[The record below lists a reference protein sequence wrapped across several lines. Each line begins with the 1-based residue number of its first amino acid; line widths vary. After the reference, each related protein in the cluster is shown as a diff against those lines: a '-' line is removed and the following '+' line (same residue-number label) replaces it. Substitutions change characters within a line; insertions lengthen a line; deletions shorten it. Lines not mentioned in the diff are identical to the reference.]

1 MALNEGRQQYGR
13 GAGRCPV
20 NAPGTFITFEGGE
33 GTGKSTQIRLLAR
46 KLGAAGATV
55 RLLREPGGTVVGE
68 AVRHI
73 LLDPDHAEMGVS
85 AEILLYEASRAQLV
99 SQVIVP
105 ALADGEVVL
114 CDRFYD
120 STTAYQGYARGVD
133 LDRIAGLNRAA
144 TGGLEPDR
152 TLVLDID
159 PALGIARATAETTD
173 RLESEDLAFHQRVRD
188 GFLAIA
194 ADEPARVRVVD
205 GSGTAEQV
213 AERVAA
219 ALADLPAL
227 APWLGSE
234 R

>member
-1 MALNEGRQQYGR
+1 M
-13 GAGRCPV
+13 
-20 NAPGTFITFEGGE
+20 NAPGAFVTFEGGE
-33 GTGKSTQIRLLAR
+33 GSGKSTQIRLLAE
-46 KLGAAGATV
+46 KLEAAGLTV
-55 RLLREPGGTVVGE
+55 RTLREPGGTVVGE
-68 AVRHI
+68 AIRRI
-73 LLDPDHAEMGVS
+73 LLDPAHAEMGVS

-99 SQVIVP
+99 DQVIRP
-105 ALADGEVVL
+105 ALEAGEVVL

-133 LDRIAGLNRAA
+133 LARIAALNHAA

-173 RLESEDLAFHQRVRD
+173 RLESEDLAFHKRVRD

-194 ADEPARVRVVD
+194 VAEPARVRIVD
-205 GSGTAEQV
+205 ASGTAEKV
-213 AERVAA
+213 ADRVAA
-219 ALADLPAL
+219 ALTDMAAL
-227 APWLGSE
+227 ALWLGGT